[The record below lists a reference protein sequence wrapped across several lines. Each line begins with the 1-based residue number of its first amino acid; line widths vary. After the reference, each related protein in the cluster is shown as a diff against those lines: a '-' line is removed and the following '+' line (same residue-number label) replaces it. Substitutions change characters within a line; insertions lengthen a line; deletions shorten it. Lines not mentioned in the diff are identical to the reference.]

1 MVSNNTSQ
9 LSFLTGSV
17 EMENDALFE
26 GIMKHIG
33 LNGKYQSRFNYV
45 FNFIFIIFL
54 AMPYLNLVLA
64 MTIPEHWCHVPGRNE
79 TNMTEDEWKQ
89 LTIPRVTNEVGK
101 ETYSKCQMY
110 NISIPLNTTTSLESG
125 EYNRTE
131 HNIVGC
137 QYGWNYDHTWYTR
150 TVVTQEDWVCEKE
163 LHVTNTFVF
172 SRVGD
177 VLGTFVFG
185 QLGDMIGRRPVFFVT
200 LFMLAV
206 GRCLIVFTASIYPLF
221 LTVTVLGSV
230 SQSAA
235 FQSPLVLGME
245 MSAADKRAHIAMLQ
259 CLGWTLGVCLMPMV
273 AWATRDWVAFILL
286 TSAPCAVFFLAYK
299 WFPESARWLA
309 AKGRTVQCARELR
322 HIAKTNG
329 TDLPDN
335 TMRTLQKI
343 AAKKEKIYGLAS
355 LFSNWRLAKNTV
367 LVVYVWVVNSMTY
380 YTLMLNISNME
391 GNPFMNFFWQSLV
404 ELPGY
409 VVGKYL
415 SDRFGRRWTQAVLFL
430 FLTLAVIIVTFVVGQ
445 PDLVWLTITLVV
457 FVKFCFTI
465 TFYVVHLV
473 AMETYPTC
481 VRQTGTSLGAVMG
494 SSMGILGPYIV
505 YLGNTYDV
513 RYPYII
519 IGIVSVTGMMAA
531 LLLPETLHQ
540 QLPETL
546 ADAHFF
552 GREQKFWSL
561 PKKPVNVNIEMAEIP
576 LKS

>member
-1 MVSNNTSQ
+1 MVTNTSTQ
-9 LSFLTGSV
+9 LSFLTGSG
-17 EMENDALFE
+17 EFDKDALFE
-26 GIMKHIG
+26 GLMNHVG

-45 FNFIFIIFL
+45 FNLIFIIFL

-79 TNMTEDEWKQ
+79 TNMTEDEWKR

-101 ETYSKCQMY
+101 ETYRKCQMY
-110 NISIPLNTTTSLESG
+110 NISTPLDIKMFLQAVER
-125 EYNRTE
+125 NRTE
-131 HNIVGC
+131 QEIIGC
-137 QYGWNYDHTWYTR
+137 QHGWDYDRTWYTR

-163 LHVTNTFVF
+163 MHVTNTFVF
-172 SRVGD
+172 SRAGD

-185 QLGDMIGRRPVFFVT
+185 QLGDVIGRRPVFFVT

-206 GRCLIVFTASIYPLF
+206 GRCLTVFTASIYPLF

-273 AWATRDWVAFILL
+273 AWATRDWVAFIII
-286 TSAPCAVFFLAYK
+286 TSAPCAVFFLGYK

-309 AKGRTVQCARELR
+309 AKGKAVQCAQELR
-322 HIAKTNG
+322 HIARTNG
-329 TDLPDN
+329 TVLPDD
-335 TMRTLQKI
+335 TMLTLRKI
-343 AAKKEKIYGLAS
+343 AAKKERIYGLAS
-355 LFSNWRLAKNTV
+355 LFSNWRLAKNTI
-367 LVVYVWVVNSMTY
+367 LVVYLWVVNSMTY
-380 YTLMLNISNME
+380 YTLMLNVSNME

-415 SDRFGRRWTQAVLFL
+415 SDRYGRRWTQAVLFL
-430 FLTLAVIIVTFVVGQ
+430 FLILAVIVVICVVGR
-445 PDLVWLTITLVV
+445 PDLVWLTTSLVV

-513 RYPYII
+513 RYPYIV
-519 IGIVSVTGMMAA
+519 IGIVSATGMVAS
-531 LLLPETLHQ
+531 LLLPETLYQ
-540 QLPETL
+540 RLPETL
-546 ADAHFF
+546 ADAHIF

-561 PKKPVNVNIEMAEIP
+561 PKKPVTVNIEMTEVP

>member
-1 MVSNNTSQ
+1 MVSNNTTQ

-17 EMENDALFE
+17 EMDNDALFE
-26 GIMKHIG
+26 GLMKHIG

-45 FNFIFIIFL
+45 FNLIFIIFL

-110 NISIPLNTTTSLESG
+110 NISIPLNTTTSLQSG

-131 HNIVGC
+131 NNIIGC
-137 QYGWNYDHTWYTR
+137 QYGWDYDHTWYTR

-163 LHVTNTFVF
+163 LQVTNTFVF
-172 SRVGD
+172 SRAGD
-177 VLGTFVFG
+177 VIGTFVFG
-185 QLGDMIGRRPVFFVT
+185 QLGDMVGRRPVFFVT

-221 LTVTVLGSV
+221 LTATVLGSV

-245 MSAADKRAHIAMLQ
+245 MSAPEKRAHIAMLQ
-259 CLGWTLGVCLMPMV
+259 CLGWTLGVCLMPLV
-273 AWATRDWVAFILL
+273 AWATGDWVAFIII

-309 AKGRTVQCARELR
+309 AKGRTTQCARELR
-322 HIAKTNG
+322 HIAKTNR
-329 TDLPDN
+329 TALPDN
-335 TMRTLQKI
+335 AMLTLQKI
-343 AAKKEKIYGLAS
+343 AAKKEKIYGPAS

-367 LVVYVWVVNSMTY
+367 LVVYLWVVNSMTY
-380 YTLMLNISNME
+380 YTLMLNVSNME

-415 SDRFGRRWTQAVLFL
+415 SDRYGRRWTQAVLFL

-481 VRQTGTSLGAVMG
+481 VRQTGTSLGAVLG

-519 IGIVSVTGMMAA
+519 IGIVSVTGMMAS
-531 LLLPETLHQ
+531 LFLPETLYQ
-540 QLPETL
+540 RLPETL